1 MPLMNTDLRASAL
14 LDCDN
19 AVASVLAFKR
29 FLRSTDMTHLL
40 ERAGKVAAADGAA
53 RLSLSTVPQAQ
64 MLSLRLT
71 VSGLPSFKDERL
83 MAVLE
88 RAEKYILGKYESR
101 NKAPDAVN
109 PETRDY
115 GYGKPNREYVYNM
128 DMLWK
133 ETRIYITFTIDAF
146 AAQDS
151 ATCRIVKKEKEI
163 PAVKYMETII
173 VCD

>member
-29 FLRSTDMTHLL
+29 FLRSTDMTRLL
-40 ERAGKVAAADGAA
+40 ERAEKVAGDRPE
-53 RLSLSTVPQAQ
+53 RLSQVTMPQAQ

-83 MAVLE
+83 MAILE

-115 GYGKPNREYVYNM
+115 GYSTPNREYVYNM
-128 DMLWK
+128 DMMWK
-133 ETRIYITFTIDAF
+133 GTRICITFTIDAF
-146 AAQDS
+146 AAEDS

>member
-29 FLRSTDMTHLL
+29 FLRSTDMTRLL
-40 ERAGKVAAADGAA
+40 ERAEKVAGDNAE
-53 RLSLSTVPQAQ
+53 RLSLIVMPQAQ

-83 MAVLE
+83 MAILE
-88 RAEKYILGKYESR
+88 RAETHILGKYESR

-109 PETRDY
+109 PETHDY
-115 GYGKPNREYVYNM
+115 GYSTPNREYVYNM
-128 DMLWK
+128 DLLWK

-146 AAQDS
+146 AAADS
-151 ATCRIVKKEKEI
+151 ATCRIVKKEKEL
-163 PAVKYMETII
+163 PPTKYVETVI

>member
-19 AVASVLAFKR
+19 AVASVLTFKR
-29 FLRSTDMTHLL
+29 FLRSTDMTRLL
-40 ERAGKVAAADGAA
+40 ERAERVAGDNAA
-53 RLSLSTVPQAQ
+53 RLSLITMPQAQ

-83 MAVLE
+83 MAILE

-115 GYGKPNREYVYNM
+115 GYSTPNREYVYNM
-128 DMLWK
+128 DLLWK
-133 ETRIYITFTIDAF
+133 ETRIYITFTVDAF
-146 AAQDS
+146 AAADS

-163 PAVKYMETII
+163 PAVKYTETII

>member
-29 FLRSTDMTHLL
+29 FLRSTDMTRLL
-40 ERAGKVAAADGAA
+40 ERAEKVAGDRPE
-53 RLSLSTVPQAQ
+53 RLSLIVMPQAQ

-83 MAVLE
+83 MAILE
-88 RAEKYILGKYESR
+88 RAETHILGKYESR

-109 PETRDY
+109 PETHDY
-115 GYGKPNREYVYNM
+115 GYSMPNREYVYNM
-128 DMLWK
+128 DMMWK
-133 ETRIYITFTIDAF
+133 ETRICITFTIDAF